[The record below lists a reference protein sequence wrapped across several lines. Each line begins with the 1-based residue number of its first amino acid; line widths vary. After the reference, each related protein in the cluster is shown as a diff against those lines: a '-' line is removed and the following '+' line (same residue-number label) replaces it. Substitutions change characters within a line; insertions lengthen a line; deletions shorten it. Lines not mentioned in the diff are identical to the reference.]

1 MKARQKTRIGRI
13 FADGRQIDEALKSA
27 VREALRTHQRRNV
40 PVVVWRDGRM
50 AVVPARE
57 LTAAPPVA
65 SPKKKAVSTRGR

>member
-57 LTAAPPVA
+57 LTAALPAV
-65 SPKKKAVSTRGR
+65 SRKKKAVSTRGR